1 MHAPLKKREEPLM
14 LVKYLLIMP
23 PVQDS
28 AKDIVNF
35 FFDRMFF
42 IFDKSEV
49 IAASISYIT
58 LG

>member
-1 MHAPLKKREEPLM
+1 M

-35 FFDRMFF
+35 FFDRIFF

-58 LG
+58 LE

>member
-1 MHAPLKKREEPLM
+1 M

-23 PVQDS
+23 PVQDA

-35 FFDRMFF
+35 FVDRIFF

-49 IAASISYIT
+49 IAVSISYIT
-58 LG
+58 

>member
-1 MHAPLKKREEPLM
+1 M

-35 FFDRMFF
+35 FFNRMFF

-49 IAASISYIT
+49 IVASISYIT
-58 LG
+58 LE